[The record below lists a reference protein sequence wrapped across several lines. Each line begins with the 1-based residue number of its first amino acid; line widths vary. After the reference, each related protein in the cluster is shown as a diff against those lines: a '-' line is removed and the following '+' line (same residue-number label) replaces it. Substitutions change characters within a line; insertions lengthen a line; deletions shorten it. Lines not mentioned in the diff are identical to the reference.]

1 MWPYFGSQLVSIRT
15 HNTFEL
21 TVRIWVGRVFVG
33 GLMSSISVGALANM
47 ELWWEGTEWRVDEN
61 VEWFGLRDSCE
72 KIHEW
77 SWLFWWSESVVYV
90 ILLFA
95 TMLLRPHYCMSC
107 VFAVYSVNDV
117 QVKWVINKNPRE
129 VVLIVLIIPIVEL
142 VALIIPLVYPIT
154 IVTFITM
161 VIVTIQLNTIS
172 TVTTVTLLILQL
184 WHFFYSSE
192 WADAETAPTIPN

>member
-1 MWPYFGSQLVSIRT
+1 MTI
-15 HNTFEL
+15 
-21 TVRIWVGRVFVG
+21 RIWVGRVFVG
-33 GLMSSISVGALANM
+33 GLMSSISVGVFANM
-47 ELWWEGTEWRVDEN
+47 ELWWEGDEWSVDEN
-61 VEWFGLRDSCE
+61 VEWFGLLDSCE

-77 SWLFWWSESVVYV
+77 SWWVWSESDVYV

-95 TMLLRPHYCMSC
+95 TMILRPHYCMSC

-142 VALIIPLVYPIT
+142 VALIIPVVYPI
-154 IVTFITM
+154 IVILIIIM
-161 VIVTIQLNTIS
+161 VTLTIQLNTIS

-192 WADAETAPTIPN
+192 GADAETAPTIPN